1 MYTYIQ
7 GSKELGAGKTRH
19 LMATYND
26 NIRKH
31 GISGRQGK
39 IGNQDTPVRG
49 SQSSDLKGIFP
60 PVDVV
65 RACYLEGYTLYYHSC
80 SPWRFFVFISR
91 Q

>member
-1 MYTYIQ
+1 MGWKVIQDWIHAAQEDRRQAYTRIQ

-31 GISGRQGK
+31 GTSGRQGK
-39 IGNQDTPVRG
+39 IGIQETK
-49 SQSSDLKGIFP
+49 S
-60 PVDVV
+60 
-65 RACYLEGYTLYYHSC
+65 
-80 SPWRFFVFISR
+80 RFRRLVSE